1 MIGRRPRRR
10 LGIALAGGAAV
21 LALGVGTAL
30 AADAPVAISGFAFT
44 PPSVTVTVGDS
55 VTWTNG
61 DGVGH
66 TATADDASFDTGT
79 IAAGGSGS
87 VTFATAG
94 TFAYHCSIHPA
105 MTGTVTVQA
114 AAGGGGATPAATTPP
129 TDAAAIAAIAEP
141 PAASSA
147 GWIALVVVVGGWFAG
162 LVAARRHLVRERL
175 ANQSWTDSSATEKAD
190 VETR

>member
-1 MIGRRPRRR
+1 MVRNARGR
-10 LGIALAGGAAV
+10 LAFALAGSAIGATLV
-21 LALGVGTAL
+21 VGTAL
-30 AADAPVAISGFAFT
+30 AADAAVAISGFAFA
-44 PPSVTVTVGDS
+44 PASVSVSVGDS

-79 IAAGGSGS
+79 IAGGGTDS

-114 AAGGGGATPAATTPP
+114 VARSGGGTATTPP
-129 TDAAAIAAIAEP
+129 TDVAQVGAG
-141 PAASSA
+141 SSGSFDA
-147 GWIALVVVVGGWFAG
+147 GWIGLLVPVISWVMG
-162 LVAARRHLVRERL
+162 LAVARRHIAPRTREDPPGAPRT
-175 ANQSWTDSSATEKAD
+175 ASRPRRA
-190 VETR
+190 